1 MQRHEAIA
9 RILPHR
15 EQLERLGVESLTLFG
30 SVARN
35 EATNDS
41 DVDLLV
47 DFNRPVG
54 MFRFSEI
61 RLLLEN
67 VLGCPVDLGTRN
79 SLRNHLKETVVKD
92 LIHVF

>member
-9 RILPHR
+9 RILQHR
-15 EQLERLGVESLTLFG
+15 EQLEGLGVESLTLFG

-54 MFRFSEI
+54 VFRFSEI
-61 RLLLEN
+61 RLLLED
-67 VLGCPVDLGTRN
+67 VLGCSVDLGTRN
-79 SLRNHLKETVVKD
+79 SLRNHLKETVIKD

>member
-9 RILPHR
+9 RILQHR
-15 EQLERLGVESLTLFG
+15 EQLEGLGVESLTLFG

-35 EATNDS
+35 EATNQS

-47 DFNRPVG
+47 DFNCPVG
-54 MFRFSEI
+54 VFRFSEI
-61 RLLLEN
+61 RLLLED
-67 VLGCPVDLGTRN
+67 VLGCSVDLGTRN
-79 SLRNHLKETVVKD
+79 SLRNHLKETVLKD